1 MSDRRAPVK
10 VVLLTTP
17 LLVSILALHAW
28 GDALGG
34 GLGRAISSWQY
45 PETAHASFPIR
56 YPRRSG
62 ADVFAARALEEFVS
76 HAVKTHGAMLG
87 IQAPVRPVKVLLLD
101 ADTEPRRFGCA
112 AAEYLKENEGLFDP
126 ANRMIIVRM
135 EHRINPELVITALRE
150 AAARMLLHDAGSAR
164 WSPWLAEGLVGRLDV
179 TKASAPRGWTGEVSL
194 NDLLTARVED
204 FRGVISGP
212 GYTRAARTL
221 VGLLME
227 SNPDGFEYYYKA
239 EQKGWPEL
247 PSIFVERFGD
257 PDRLISALKDWPRAP
272 K

>member
-10 VVLLTTP
+10 VVLLITP

-34 GLGRAISSWQY
+34 GLGRAINSWQY

-62 ADVFAARALEEFVS
+62 ADVFAARALEEFVPQ
-76 HAVKTHGAMLG
+76 AVKTHGAMLG

-101 ADTEPRRFGCA
+101 ADTDPRRFGCA
-112 AAEYLKENEGLFDP
+112 AAEYLKENEGFFDP

-135 EHRINPELVITALRE
+135 ERRINPVLVIAALHE

-164 WSPWLAEGLVGRLDV
+164 WSPWLSEGLVGRLDG
-179 TKASAPRGWTGEVSL
+179 TKASATRGWTGEVSL

-204 FRGVISGP
+204 FRGVIGGP

-221 VGLLME
+221 VAWLME
-227 SNPDGFEYYYKA
+227 SIPDGFEDYYKA
-239 EQKGWPEL
+239 ERGGRPAL
-247 PSIFVERFGD
+247 SSYFGERFGD
-257 PDRLISALKDWPRAP
+257 PGRLESSLKDWPRAP